1 MTEFRSRKGI
11 ALMPRSSH
19 SGLNKG
25 KLHILAVDD
34 DPEVREILHEIL
46 NHLGHTSV
54 TAEDGLDAL
63 EKLSEQHFDMV
74 MTDLR
79 MPRMDGIELIKRIK
93 VAFEDLD
100 VIALTVYG
108 TDYNYTEVIGVGASD
123 FIDKPFNV
131 NELEAKINRIIRERS
146 LRAELKRLSTRDG
159 LTGLYNRRYFEDN
172 LRHEAIRAFR
182 QNYNLYLLFI
192 DLDNLKGYNDTYGH
206 QQGDELLRELAKVIL
221 GNIRRDVDSAY
232 RYGGDEFAVV
242 LPHASRQQALMVG
255 ERLFAEYNK
264 KDLTPTSLS
273 IGLAKLKGT
282 RDTLEGD
289 LETLIREADQALYRA
304 KTSSG
309 NQLCDDQGQSYRP
322 VTPQEN

>member
-1 MTEFRSRKGI
+1 
-11 ALMPRSSH
+11 MPQSSP
-19 SGLNKG
+19 SGLYKG

-34 DPEVREILHEIL
+34 DPEIRELLHEIL
-46 NHLGHTSV
+46 THLGHTSV

-63 EKLSEQHFDMV
+63 EKLTDHHFDIV
-74 MTDLR
+74 ITDLK

-93 VAFEDLD
+93 VGFEDVD
-100 VIALTVYG
+100 VIAVTVYG
-108 TDYNYTEVIGVGASD
+108 TVYDYTEVIGVGASD

-159 LTGLYNRRYFEDN
+159 LTGLYNRRYFEGN

-182 QNYNLYLLFI
+182 QNYSLYLLFI
-192 DLDNLKGYNDTYGH
+192 DLDNLKGYNDSYGH
-206 QQGDELLRELAKVIL
+206 QQGDNLLKELAKIIL

-242 LPHASRQQALMVG
+242 LPHASRQQARMVA
-255 ERLFAEYNK
+255 ERLFTDYNK
-264 KDLTPTSLS
+264 RNLTLTSLS

-282 RDTLEGD
+282 RETLEGD
-289 LETLIREADQALYRA
+289 LQTLIREADQALYRA
-304 KTSSG
+304 KTSRG
-309 NQLCDDQGQSYRP
+309 NQLCDDEGQSYRP
-322 VTPQEN
+322 VSIYET